1 MQKNNNI
8 VKAINKNVRSSPRK
22 ISLVLDH
29 IRGKKVDAV
38 LRDLDFIRKRISKD
52 VKMDKDEFHIT
63 REEWNKKVTSWEV
76 MSDNT
81 IVDSSHRYT
90 LIVYSHEEWNNLG
103 SDYESDYDIE

>member
-1 MQKNNNI
+1 MVFLTITHGDNETIELDVENNCNF
-8 VKAINKNVRSSPRK
+8 KE
-22 ISLVLDH
+22 
-29 IRGKKVDAV
+29 
-38 LRDLDFIRKRISKD
+38 LRERISKD

-103 SDYESDYDIE
+103 SDYESDYDME